1 MEDTT
6 KDDVFNQDQLAI
18 TKSAAPV
25 NRVLDFT
32 NEKTG
37 EPVSRREQ
45 KKKMDVYIPVKAIFT
60 KELWPSIDTSLKELH
75 LDLFWPKVGAEPR
88 EGDVFP
94 VEDLEP
100 LCNFR
105 QLRSLKITG
114 MMESYQKY
122 IWQAVWLNPHL
133 RELALEM
140 ALEPNVRK
148 GHDKGWP
155 TIKGGWRLQ
164 KLDNI
169 KPSYQ

>member
-6 KDDVFNQDQLAI
+6 DDVRDQGQLVIAD
-18 TKSAAPV
+18 SAAPV

-32 NEKTG
+32 DDKIE
-37 EPVSRREQ
+37 EPVSRTEQ
-45 KKKMDVYIPVKAIFT
+45 KKKMDVYIPVKVIFT
-60 KELWPSIDTSLKELH
+60 KELWPSIDTNLEELH

-122 IWQAVWLNPHL
+122 IWQAAWLNPHL
-133 RELALEM
+133 KELAMEM
-140 ALEPNVRK
+140 ALEPNIRK
-148 GHDKGWP
+148 GHDKAWP

-164 KLDNI
+164 KLDDI